1 MRKGKRLAVDVGSVR
16 IGLATCDPDGILA
29 SPMTALIRSDSVGLT
44 GEAIVTIAKELDA
57 IEILVGDP
65 ISLSGTTTSSTKDAR
80 EFARQIAATI
90 TIPVRLVDERLT
102 TVSAATKLRESGK
115 SSRQAKQYIDSAS
128 AVEILEQALNFE
140 RSTGIAPGVLAGEF
154 NV

>member
-1 MRKGKRLAVDVGSVR
+1 MRKGKRLAVDFGSVR